1 MKVLRWSLPVDD
13 KLHEFALTG
22 PIVHVASRQPDVVEM
37 WEVTN
42 DLSAPRRVGFQ
53 AFGTGQEVPYG
64 ARYVGT
70 ALAAGGAL
78 VWHVFA
84 DATSRVGRDVTR

>member
-13 KLHEFALTG
+13 QIHEFELRG
-22 PIVHVASRQPDVVEM
+22 PIVHVAARQLDMVDL
-37 WEVTN
+37 WEVA
-42 DLSAPRRVGFQ
+42 DDRRRPVKVRMQ
-53 AFGTGQEVPYG
+53 AYGTGQEVLHG
-64 ARYVGT
+64 ARYIGT

-84 DATSRVGRDVTR
+84 DADSPVGRDMR